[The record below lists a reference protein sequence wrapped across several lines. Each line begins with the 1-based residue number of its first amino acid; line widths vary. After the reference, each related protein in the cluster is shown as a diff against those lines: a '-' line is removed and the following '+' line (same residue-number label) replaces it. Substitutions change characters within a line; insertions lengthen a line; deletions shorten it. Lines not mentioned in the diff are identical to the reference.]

1 MSLRDHWDSQAES
14 WAAFA
19 RTPGHDFSHEEINF
33 PPFLGLLPPAGRATL
48 DVGCGEGRVGA
59 ELQRLG
65 HKVIGVDSSQR
76 MVELARERHEAIVA
90 DANSLPFA
98 DGAFDLVIAYMSLMN
113 LDDMEGGV
121 REAGRVL
128 ERGGRFCFA
137 VLHPLFAA
145 GELLDP
151 QDADSPFLIRA
162 YFDAPTK
169 VWTSERD
176 GITMTFH
183 DRCIPL
189 SVYAGALESAGLLIE
204 ALREIPSRRLPR
216 LPLYLH
222 VRAVK
227 P

>member
-1 MSLRDHWDSQAES
+1 MSLREHWDEQAES

-19 RTPGHDFSHEEINF
+19 RTPGHDFSHEQTNF
-33 PPFLGLLPPAGRATL
+33 PPFLELLPPAGRATL
-48 DVGCGEGRVGA
+48 DVGCGEGRVGG

-65 HKVIGVDSSQR
+65 HKVIGVDASPR
-76 MVELARERHEAIVA
+76 MVEFAQEHHAAIVA
-90 DANSLPFA
+90 DAAALPFA

-121 REAGRVL
+121 REAARVL
-128 ERGGRFCFA
+128 ESGGRFCFA

-145 GELLDP
+145 GELLEPEDP
-151 QDADSPFLIRA
+151 EGPFLIRA

-169 VWTSERD
+169 VWTSERE

-189 SVYAGALESAGLLIE
+189 SVYAGAVESAGLLIE
-204 ALREIPSRRLPR
+204 AVREIPSRRIPR